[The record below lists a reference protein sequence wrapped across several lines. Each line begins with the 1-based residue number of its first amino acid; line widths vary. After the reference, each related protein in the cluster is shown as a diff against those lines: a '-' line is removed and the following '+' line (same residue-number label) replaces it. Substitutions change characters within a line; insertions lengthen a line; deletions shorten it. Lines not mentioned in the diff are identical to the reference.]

1 MTLYLISGRQIMRP
15 NHLFDQYKINE
26 NNLLCITTACFAV
39 ICNAHL
45 ILVINRK
52 IKCYNLHMDIQI
64 SKKINI
70 LRAIVMGANDGIISI
85 AGVVFGVY
93 GASMNTWT
101 IFLAGLTAT
110 IAGTF
115 SMATG
120 EYVSVNS
127 QLDSERSAKDE
138 QRIALV
144 NNFSQEAQFLI
155 QHYQTDGISEE
166 NARLLAQQ
174 SMQKDALGETL
185 HARYGINED
194 DFISPAEAA
203 IASMMAFPLGAIL
216 PMVGMIFVPMTYRVV
231 ITLIFVIFALVL
243 TGYFSAVYGNTPK
256 KTMILRNVLMGLL
269 TMSVTYLI
277 GLLMAA

>member
-1 MTLYLISGRQIMRP
+1 
-15 NHLFDQYKINE
+15 
-26 NNLLCITTACFAV
+26 
-39 ICNAHL
+39 
-45 ILVINRK
+45 
-52 IKCYNLHMDIQI
+52 MDIKI

-93 GASMNTWT
+93 GASMSTWT

-120 EYVSVNS
+120 EYVSVNA
-127 QLDSERSAKDE
+127 QLDSERSAKNE
-138 QRIALV
+138 QKIALA
-144 NNFSQEAQFLI
+144 NNFSQESKFLI
-155 QHYQTDGISEE
+155 QNYQTDGISEE
-166 NARLLAQQ
+166 NAQLLAQQ
-174 SMQKDALGETL
+174 TMQKNALGETL

-194 DFISPAEAA
+194 DFISPIEAA
-203 IASMMAFPLGAIL
+203 VASMMAFPLGAIL
-216 PMVGMIFVPMTYRVV
+216 PMVGMIFVPMTYRVGT
-231 ITLIFVIFALVL
+231 TLIFLIFALVL
-243 TGYFSAVYGNTPK
+243 TGYFSALYGNTPK
-256 KTMILRNVLMGLL
+256 KAMILRNVMMGLL

>member
-1 MTLYLISGRQIMRP
+1 
-15 NHLFDQYKINE
+15 
-26 NNLLCITTACFAV
+26 
-39 ICNAHL
+39 
-45 ILVINRK
+45 
-52 IKCYNLHMDIQI
+52 MDIQI

-110 IAGTF
+110 VAGTF

>member
-1 MTLYLISGRQIMRP
+1 M
-15 NHLFDQYKINE
+15 
-26 NNLLCITTACFAV
+26 
-39 ICNAHL
+39 
-45 ILVINRK
+45 
-52 IKCYNLHMDIQI
+52 
-64 SKKINI
+64 
-70 LRAIVMGANDGIISI
+70 
-85 AGVVFGVY
+85 
-93 GASMNTWT
+93 
-101 IFLAGLTAT
+101 
-110 IAGTF
+110 
-115 SMATG
+115 
-120 EYVSVNS
+120 
-127 QLDSERSAKDE
+127 
-138 QRIALV
+138 
-144 NNFSQEAQFLI
+144 FLI